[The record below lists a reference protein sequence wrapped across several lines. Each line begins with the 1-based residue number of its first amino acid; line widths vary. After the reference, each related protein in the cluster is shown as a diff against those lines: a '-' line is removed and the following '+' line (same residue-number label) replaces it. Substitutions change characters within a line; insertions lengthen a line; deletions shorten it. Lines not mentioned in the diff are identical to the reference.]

1 MCFLRL
7 MQAKELNSISEHDEK
22 LIVRLNTFCF

>member
-7 MQAKELNSISEHDEK
+7 MQAKELNANSERYEK